1 MQATSRIVLHP
12 VIPNIQV
19 SWVKMGADGA
29 AAILGAGANDLGG
42 VLMDESITRAAGG
55 VHGQLFGPEQMVELG
70 QSIGRTVRQRTT
82 LYRAMPEALR
92 SEEHTSELQSLMRI
106 SHAVFCLKKK
116 NH

>member
-1 MQATSRIVLHP
+1 MHATARIVLHP

-29 AAILGAGANDLGG
+29 AAILGAGANDIGG

-70 QSIGRTVRQRTT
+70 SSIGR
-82 LYRAMPEALR
+82 PR
-92 SEEHTSELQSLMRI
+92 SEEHKSELQSLIRNTY
-106 SHAVFCLKKK
+106 AVSFLNKQKSTTSIE
-116 NH
+116 NTS